1 MKSTGSTDNAL
12 PGSGGRLVSLDAF
25 RGFDMLIIIG
35 FDRVFRALGKCI
47 YGGDG
52 GWMAEQMSHPYWFGL
67 SFYDTVFPTFLF
79 IAGIAFP
86 FSYARQKEKGVSPLR
101 IHLSVLKRAVVLV
114 MLGWVYNRLFTVG
127 FADLRYGSVLGK
139 IGIGWMIAAMCY
151 VHFRL
156 CARIVICAVLV
167 TGYAVLLNVFTAPDF
182 PEALPFSIQG
192 NFIGWLDRMTM
203 PGTLYQSAYI
213 NGEKVPGLC
222 EPSGLF
228 LNIFSSATAMLGV
241 FAGEIV
247 RSGRFSGGRKTLH
260 LLAFAAGLTVAG
272 LYASAYVPIGK
283 KLWTPS
289 FLLCVGGYSAAAFA
303 VFYWIADV
311 KGWRRWTFFFTVI
324 GVNSITIYLLQRFVD
339 FAGTVKFFLGG
350 IASRLSPASG
360 ELLLACGY
368 LALSWLLLLFLYRKK
383 VFLKV

>member
-1 MKSTGSTDNAL
+1 MKNIESKSHV
-12 PGSGGRLVSLDAF
+12 SSVSSGRLVSLDAF
-25 RGFDMLIIIG
+25 RGFDMMIIIG
-35 FDRVFRALGKCI
+35 FDRVFSALGRCI

-79 IAGIAFP
+79 IAGISFP
-86 FSYARQKEKGVSPLR
+86 FSYARQREKGVSSLR
-101 IHLSVLKRAVVLV
+101 IHLSILKRAAILV

-156 CARIVICAVLV
+156 LGRILICTSLV
-167 TGYAVLLNVFTAPDF
+167 VVYAVLLNILSAPDF
-182 PEALPFSIQG
+182 PGASPFSIEG
-192 NFIGWLDRMTM
+192 NFIGWLDRMIM
-203 PGTLYQSAYI
+203 PGKLYQSAFI
-213 NGEKVPGLC
+213 GGEKVANLC
-222 EPSGLF
+222 EPSGIF
-228 LNIFSSATAMLGV
+228 GSFFSSATAMLGV

-247 RSGRFSGGRKTLH
+247 RSERFSGGRKTIH
-260 LLAFAAGLTVAG
+260 LLSFAAGLIVAG
-272 LYASAYVPIGK
+272 LFACFFVPVSK

-303 VFYWIADV
+303 VFYWLADV
-311 KGWRRWTFFFTVI
+311 KGWRKWTFFFVVI

-339 FAGTVKFFLGG
+339 FMGVVKFFLGG
-350 IASRLSPASG
+350 VASRLPPAEAS
-360 ELLLACGY
+360 LLLACGY